1 MMVTLIN
8 CPYFRNIIFDLFE
21 TLVVFEESICFVGV
35 VNVRI
40 VFPFDMESLEDD
52 DQESVKDNGSMR
64 LTRLV

>member
-8 CPYFRNIIFDLFE
+8 CPYFRNVVFYLFE
-21 TLVVFEESICFVGV
+21 TLVVFEESICLVGI

-52 DQESVKDNGSMR
+52 DQEVSKTMG
-64 LTRLV
+64 